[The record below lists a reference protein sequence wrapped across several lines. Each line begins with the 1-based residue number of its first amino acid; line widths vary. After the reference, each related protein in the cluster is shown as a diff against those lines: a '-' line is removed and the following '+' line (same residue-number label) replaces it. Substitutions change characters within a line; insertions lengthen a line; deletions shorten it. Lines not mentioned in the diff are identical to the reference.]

1 MTTELALQKLLKEHY
16 TYEKK
21 KDSFTQKNTGNNT
34 LYGRKINPELRESRR
49 TNTGN
54 QQTPNSSTGREENY
68 Q

>member
-1 MTTELALQKLLKEHY
+1 MTTELALQKVLKEYY

-21 KDSFTQKNTGNNT
+21 KDSFTQKNTGSNT
-34 LYGRKINPELRESRR
+34 FYGRKINPELRESRR

-54 QQTPNSSTGREENY
+54 QQTPNTNRGGEENY